1 MSNHD
6 DHYSKMK
13 IQPVDVQEQI
23 LAQESG
29 LTPTQKH
36 HICEAIAYQMRAGL
50 KEGQDWRKDLEKAEN
65 YLHRARTGKW
75 RVSEKTSDTTQAIG
89 EDPVSKEETER
100 NRIEGERGAIK
111 VKFLMLKDGP
121 LA

>member
-6 DHYSKMK
+6 DHYSKTT

-23 LAQESG
+23 LNAESG

-75 RVSEKTSDTTQAIG
+75 RVAEKTQPSAL
-89 EDPVSKEETER
+89 EDWAAPIPLPR
-100 NRIEGERGAIK
+100 N
-111 VKFLMLKDGP
+111 
-121 LA
+121 

>member
-6 DHYSKMK
+6 DHYSKMP
-13 IQPVDVQEQI
+13 IQSVDVQEQI
-23 LAQESG
+23 LSAESG

-75 RVSEKTSDTTQAIG
+75 RVAEKTQPSAL
-89 EDPVSKEETER
+89 EEW
-100 NRIEGERGAIK
+100 GAPI
-111 VKFLMLKDGP
+111 P
-121 LA
+121 LPRK